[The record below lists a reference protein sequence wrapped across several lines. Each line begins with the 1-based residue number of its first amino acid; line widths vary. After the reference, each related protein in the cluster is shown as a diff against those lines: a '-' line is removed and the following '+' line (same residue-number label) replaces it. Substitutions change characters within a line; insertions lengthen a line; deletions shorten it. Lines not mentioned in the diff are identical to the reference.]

1 MISSVLSPQW
11 GKPWK
16 CSVAAQATTRVCS
29 SRHLVRMVSDRVAAL
44 IERGVV
50 PIKLE
55 FLRPAAEAQV
65 VVSPLPCEG
74 QPPPTSQNKSKKQLK
89 RVSRPAPLLHHYL

>member
-1 MISSVLSPQW
+1 MGQALEA
-11 GKPWK
+11 K
-16 CSVAAQATTRVCS
+16 CSVSAPATNRIRS
-29 SRHLVRMVSDRVAAL
+29 SRHLVRMVNDRVAAL

-55 FLRPAAEAQV
+55 FLRPAAGARV
-65 VVSPLPCEG
+65 FVPPLPCEG

-89 RVSRPAPLLHHYL
+89 RVSRPAPLLHHNY

>member
-1 MISSVLSPQW
+1 
-11 GKPWK
+11 
-16 CSVAAQATTRVCS
+16 
-29 SRHLVRMVSDRVAAL
+29 MVNDRVAAL

-55 FLRPAAEAQV
+55 FLRPAAEARV
-65 VVSPLPCEG
+65 VVPPLPCEG